1 MLVWMCSNVF
11 TMFAGFCG
19 HAVKTTFAWLN
30 TYNWLFESKHN
41 ADMALCENEF
51 DRPAVQQNERRSR
64 LALYL
69 TNSEMVLRLP
79 ADFMAI
85 YIFPRFDIFYCQDF
99 LF

>member
-1 MLVWMCSNVF
+1 MYSLCLQVV
-11 TMFAGFCG
+11 
-19 HAVKTTFAWLN
+19 AVMQTKSTFACLN
-30 TYNWLFESKHN
+30 NYNWLFEGKHN

-51 DRPAVQQNERRSR
+51 DSPAVQQNERRSR

-69 TNSEMVLRLP
+69 TSSEMVLRLP

-85 YIFPRFDIFYCQDF
+85 YIFPRLDIFYCQDF